1 MKLSDFLQ
9 NVSKAELFNIVVYQ
23 KSQYGHEQL
32 ILVDEFENLDRDN
45 ILAGLV
51 EGLPNA
57 DNLKIVI
64 WYSINDD
71 KGESMIHVKVQVI

>member
-32 ILVDEFENLDRDN
+32 IFVGEFENLDRDN

-57 DNLKIVI
+57 DNLKVVI
-64 WYSINDD
+64 WYRINDD

>member
-1 MKLSDFLQ
+1 MKLSDLLQ
-9 NVSKAELFNIVVYQ
+9 NVSKAELFNIALYKKGQ
-23 KSQYGHEQL
+23 NQL
-32 ILVDEFENLDRDN
+32 VLVDEFEDLDRDN

-57 DNLKIVI
+57 DNLNVVI

-71 KGESMIHVKVQVI
+71 KGEPMIHVKVQVI